1 MTFDSILLVC
11 VGNICRSP
19 IAEAMMKQWLPDT
32 NVQSAG
38 LSALSGQGADKMA
51 KKVAKRHGLSL
62 ENHKAKP
69 FTTEMG
75 KEFDLI
81 LVMERAHINVIT
93 RSLPEIR
100 GKIMLLGHWN
110 QRADI
115 PDPYGKDM
123 EAFDYTFSL
132 IKKSVSGWKVALYH
146 QGLK

>member
-1 MTFDSILLVC
+1 MIFNSILVVC

-19 IAEAMMKQWLPDT
+19 IAEALMKQCLPEK
-32 NVQSAG
+32 NIQSAG
-38 LSALSGQGADKMA
+38 LSALKGQRADHMA
-51 KKVAKRHGLSL
+51 KMVAERHGISL

-69 FTTEMG
+69 FTPERG

-81 LVMERAHINVIT
+81 LVMERTHISAIT
-93 RSLPEIR
+93 HPLPEIR

-110 QRADI
+110 QRKEI

-123 EAFDYTFSL
+123 EAFDYIFSL
-132 IKKSVSGWKVALYH
+132 IKESVSGWKAALNY